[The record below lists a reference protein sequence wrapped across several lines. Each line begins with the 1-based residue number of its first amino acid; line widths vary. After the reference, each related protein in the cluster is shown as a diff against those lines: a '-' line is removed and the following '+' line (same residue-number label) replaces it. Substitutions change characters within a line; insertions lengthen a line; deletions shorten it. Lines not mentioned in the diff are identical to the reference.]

1 MAAHQRRFV
10 DWASRAGH
18 LCAFIAFLLSSAAPV
33 AFLITAQGPA
43 VPTPQISPRS
53 CPCVPWTFQSPGCCS
68 HRATRAHGPSH
79 RASRAPIPNPK
90 RTRSRAK
97 RKRKAG
103 APVAVRAR
111 DCEID
116 VRDASELTAEEF
128 QMQYYLP
135 RRPVRMYTA

>member
-1 MAAHQRRFV
+1 MAPQKRLV

-43 VPTPQISPRS
+43 VPHPQISPRS
-53 CPCVPWTFQSPGCCS
+53 CPCVPWTFYSPGCCS
-68 HRATRAHGPSH
+68 HRAQRPRTSNA
-79 RASRAPIPNPK
+79 K

-103 APVAVRAR
+103 APVAVRER

-135 RRPVRMYTA
+135 RRPVRMYIA